1 MPDIINLLPDS
12 VANQIAAGEVIQR
25 PASVVKEL
33 VENAVD
39 AGADEIIVVI
49 KDAGKTLIQVTDNGK
64 GMSTTDARMSFE
76 RHATSKI
83 NQASDLF
90 ALRTKGFRGEALAS
104 IAAIAHVELKTRQES
119 DAVGT
124 LIVIEGSE
132 VKKQEAV
139 ACAKGTS
146 FFVKNLF
153 YNVPARR
160 NFLKSDSA
168 ETSAIIDEFE
178 RVALTHPE
186 VSFTLINNNNE
197 VHRLEKSG
205 LRQRIVA
212 ILGKGSNEKLVP
224 VEEATD
230 YVKIKGF
237 IGKPEFARKTKGEQF
252 FFINNRFIKNA
263 YLNHALIRAYD
274 QLLAPDT
281 HPAYFIYFDI
291 PPHAIDINIHPTKTE
306 VKFEDEKTIYA
317 ILRSTI
323 KRSLG
328 IYNITPTI
336 DFDTEATVQINPLRS
351 DESVKAPSIRLKEG
365 YNPFAAPGAN
375 ADLKRHNTI
384 DDWQIPDPSAFKTDH
399 PAKGAAPLPN
409 QTAFLLP
416 DEPQETIESSLDELS
431 GEPIKKTP
439 YQLHKS
445 YILGHIKTGLIII
458 DQQSAHERILYE
470 KYIRQMAHH
479 QSYSQQLLF
488 PLVLN
493 FSSNEAELLN
503 GVLPDLHAL
512 GFEIESLGKGTFG
525 VNGIPPELKE
535 NEVQI
540 SLDKMLN
547 ELRQQG
553 ELRTGKKEFLA
564 RLLARNMSVKAG
576 EKLTEEEMQ
585 HIIDELFAC
594 ELPYHSPGGKPTLIT
609 FTLEE
614 LAKRFRK

>member
-503 GVLPDLHAL
+503 GILPDLHAL

>member
-124 LIVIEGSE
+124 FIVIEGSE

-416 DEPQETIESSLDELS
+416 DESQETIESSLDELS

-503 GVLPDLHAL
+503 GILPDLHAL

-540 SLDKMLN
+540 SLDKMLD

>member
-124 LIVIEGSE
+124 FIVIEGSE

-503 GVLPDLHAL
+503 GILPDLHAL

-535 NEVQI
+535 NEVQL

-564 RLLARNMSVKAG
+564 RLLARNMSVKTG

>member
-124 LIVIEGSE
+124 FIVIEGSE

-503 GVLPDLHAL
+503 GILPDLHAL

-585 HIIDELFAC
+585 HII
-594 ELPYHSPGGKPTLIT
+594 
-609 FTLEE
+609 
-614 LAKRFRK
+614 

>member
-124 LIVIEGSE
+124 FIVIEGSE

-503 GVLPDLHAL
+503 GILPDLHAL

>member
-124 LIVIEGSE
+124 FIVIEGSE

-186 VSFTLINNNNE
+186 VSFTLINNNSE

-399 PAKGAAPLPN
+399 PTKGAAPLPN

-503 GVLPDLHAL
+503 GILPDLHAL

>member
-124 LIVIEGSE
+124 FIVIEGSE

-186 VSFTLINNNNE
+186 VSFTLINNNSE

-503 GVLPDLHAL
+503 GILPDLHAL

>member
-124 LIVIEGSE
+124 FIVIEGSE

-503 GVLPDLHAL
+503 GILPDLHAL

-585 HIIDELFAC
+585 HIVDELFAC

-609 FTLEE
+609 FTLED

>member
-1 MPDIINLLPDS
+1 MSDIIHLLPDA

-25 PASVVKEL
+25 PASVIKEL

-39 AGADEIIVVI
+39 AGADDIIVII
-49 KDAGKTLIQVTDNGK
+49 KDAGKTLIQITDNGK
-64 GMSTTDARMSFE
+64 GMSPTDARMSFE

-83 NQASDLF
+83 NQAQDLF
-90 ALRTKGFRGEALAS
+90 AIKTKGFRGEALAS
-104 IAAIAHVELKTRQES
+104 IAAIAHVELKTRQEQ

-124 LIVIEGSE
+124 LIIIEGSE
-132 VKKQEAV
+132 VKKQEPV

-160 NFLKSDSA
+160 NFLKSDSV
-168 ETSAIIDEFE
+168 ETSHIIDEFQ

-197 VHRLEKSG
+197 VFKLEKSG
-205 LRQRIVA
+205 LRQRIVSVF
-212 ILGKGSNEKLVP
+212 GKSFNEKLVP

-237 IGKPEFARKTKGEQF
+237 VCKPEFARKSRGEQY

-263 YLNHALIRAYD
+263 YLNHALVRAYE

-281 HPAYFIYFDI
+281 HPSYFIYFEL
-291 PPHAIDINIHPTKTE
+291 PPNVIDINIHPTKTE

-336 DFDTEATVQINPLRS
+336 DFDTESTVDIMPLKPG
-351 DESVKAPSIRLKEG
+351 ETVKAPGIRLKEG
-365 YNPFAAPGAN
+365 YNPFSGPGAN
-375 ADLKRHNTI
+375 ADLRKFNTI
-384 DDWQIPDPSAFKTDH
+384 DDWQIPDSNSFRSANAEKNNH
-399 PAKGAAPLPN
+399 VELN
-409 QTAFLLP
+409 QTAFILP
-416 DEPQETIESSLDELS
+416 DEPQESLLSNFDENL
-431 GEPIKKTP
+431 GEPIKKTS
-439 YQLHKS
+439 YQLHKT
-445 YILGHIKTGLIII
+445 YILSHIKTGFLII

-488 PLVLN
+488 PVVLD
-493 FSSNEAELLN
+493 FSSAEAALLYDIL
-503 GVLPDLHAL
+503 GDLHLL
-512 GFEIESLGKGTFG
+512 GFEIESMGKNAFG

-535 NEVQI
+535 NELQQSI
-540 SLDKMLN
+540 EKILDEIK
-547 ELRQQG
+547 QQG
-553 ELRTGKKEFLA
+553 EIRTGKKEFLA
-564 RLLARNMSVKAG
+564 KVLARNMAVKAG
-576 EKLTEEEMQ
+576 EKLGEEEMQ
-585 HIIDELFAC
+585 HIINELFSC
-594 ELPYHSPGGKPTLIT
+594 ELPYHSPSGKPTLIT

-614 LAKRFRK
+614 LAKRFKR

>member
-124 LIVIEGSE
+124 FIVIEGSE

-399 PAKGAAPLPN
+399 AAKGAAPLPN

-540 SLDKMLN
+540 SLDKMLD

>member
-1 MPDIINLLPDS
+1 MSDIIRLLPDA

-25 PASVVKEL
+25 PASVIKEL

-39 AGADEIIVVI
+39 AGADDIIVII
-49 KDAGKTLIQVTDNGK
+49 KDAGKTLIQITDNGK
-64 GMSTTDARMSFE
+64 GMSPTDARMSFE

-83 NQASDLF
+83 NQAQDLF

-104 IAAIAHVELKTRQES
+104 IAAIAHVELKTRQEK
-119 DAVGT
+119 DTVGT
-124 LIVIEGSE
+124 LIIIEGSE

-160 NFLKSDSA
+160 NFLKSDSV
-168 ETSAIIDEFE
+168 ETSHIIEEFH

-197 VHRLEKSG
+197 VYKLEKSG
-205 LRQRIVA
+205 LRQRIVGVF
-212 ILGKGSNEKLVP
+212 GKSFNEKLVP

-237 IGKPEFARKTKGEQF
+237 VCKPEFARKSRGEQY
-252 FFINNRFIKNA
+252 FFINNRYIKNA
-263 YLNHALIRAYD
+263 YLNHALVSAYE
-274 QLLAPDT
+274 QLLAPGA
-281 HPAYFIYFDI
+281 HPSYFIYFDL
-291 PPHAIDINIHPTKTE
+291 PPNVIDINIHPTKTE

-336 DFDTEATVQINPLRS
+336 DFDTEATVDIMPLKPG
-351 DESVKAPSIRLKEG
+351 ETVKAPSIRLKEG
-365 YNPFAAPGAN
+365 YNPFSGSNSA
-375 ADLKRHNTI
+375 ADLRKFNTI
-384 DDWQIPDPSAFKTDH
+384 DDWQIPDSNSFRSVNAEKNNY
-399 PAKGAAPLPN
+399 AELN
-409 QTAFLLP
+409 QTAFVLPEEQQESLLSNF
-416 DEPQETIESSLDELS
+416 DENI
-431 GEPIKKTP
+431 GEPIKKTS
-439 YQLHKS
+439 YQLHKT
-445 YILGHIKTGLIII
+445 YILSHIKTGFLII

-488 PLVLN
+488 PVVLN
-493 FSSNEAELLN
+493 FSSGEAELLH
-503 GVLPDLHAL
+503 GIIGDLHLL
-512 GFEIESLGKGTFG
+512 GFEIEAMGKNAFG

-535 NEVQI
+535 NELQQSI
-540 SLDKMLN
+540 EKILDEIK
-547 ELRQQG
+547 QQG
-553 ELRTGKKEFLA
+553 EIRTGKKEFLA
-564 RLLARNMSVKAG
+564 KILARNMAVKAG
-576 EKLTEEEMQ
+576 DKLGEEEMQ
-585 HIIDELFAC
+585 HIINELFSC
-594 ELPYHSPGGKPTLIT
+594 ELPYHSPSGKPTLIT

-614 LAKRFRK
+614 LAKRFKR

>member
-39 AGADEIIVVI
+39 AGSDEIIVVI

-503 GVLPDLHAL
+503 GILPDLHAL

>member
-1 MPDIINLLPDS
+1 MSDIIHLLPDA

-25 PASVVKEL
+25 PASVIKEL

-39 AGADEIIVVI
+39 AGADDILVII
-49 KDAGKTLIQVTDNGK
+49 KDAGKTLIQITDNGK
-64 GMSTTDARMSFE
+64 GMSPTDARMSFE

-83 NQASDLF
+83 TNAQDLF
-90 ALRTKGFRGEALAS
+90 AIRTKGFRGEALAS
-104 IAAIAHVELKTRQES
+104 IAAIAHVELKTRQE
-119 DAVGT
+119 DDTVGT
-124 LIVIEGSE
+124 LIIIEGSE

-160 NFLKSDSA
+160 NFLKSDSV
-168 ETSAIIDEFE
+168 ETSHIVDEFQ

-197 VHRLEKSG
+197 VFKLEKSG
-205 LRQRIVA
+205 LRQRIVG
-212 ILGKGSNEKLVP
+212 IFGKSYNEKLVP

-237 IGKPEFARKTKGEQF
+237 VSKPEFARKTRGEQY

-263 YLNHALIRAYD
+263 YLNHALVKAYE
-274 QLLAPDT
+274 QMLPPNT
-281 HPAYFIYFDI
+281 HPSYFIYFDL
-291 PPHAIDINIHPTKTE
+291 PPNVIDINIHPTKTE

-336 DFDTEATVQINPLRS
+336 DFETEATVDIMPLKPG
-351 DESVKAPSIRLKEG
+351 ETVKQPTIRLKDG
-365 YNPFAAPGAN
+365 YNPFAGQVAN
-375 ADLKRHNTI
+375 ADLRKYNTI
-384 DDWQIPDPSAFKTDH
+384 DDWQIPDADSFRTSSTEKNIHTS
-399 PAKGAAPLPN
+399 LN
-409 QTAFLLP
+409 QTAFVLP
-416 DEPQETIESSLDELS
+416 DEPQESMLS
-431 GEPIKKTP
+431 NFDDNLGEPLKKTS
-439 YQLHKS
+439 YQLHKT
-445 YILGHIKTGLIII
+445 YILSHIKTGFLII
-458 DQQSAHERILYE
+458 DQHSAHERILYE

-488 PLVLN
+488 PAVLN
-493 FSSNEAELLN
+493 FSTSEAELLIGILN
-503 GVLPDLHAL
+503 DLHLL
-512 GFEIESLGKGTFG
+512 GFEISSMGKNDFG

-535 NEVQI
+535 NELQQSI
-540 SLDKMLN
+540 EKILEEIK
-547 ELRQQG
+547 QQG
-553 ELRTGKKEFLA
+553 EIRTGKKEFLA
-564 RLLARNMSVKAG
+564 KVLAKNMAVKAG
-576 EKLTEEEMQ
+576 EKLGEEEMQ
-585 HIIDELFAC
+585 HIIDQLFSC
-594 ELPYHSPGGKPTLIT
+594 ELPYHSPSGRPTLIT

-614 LAKRFRK
+614 LAKRFKK

>member
-124 LIVIEGSE
+124 FIVIEGSE

-503 GVLPDLHAL
+503 GILPDLHAL

-540 SLDKMLN
+540 SLDKMLD